1 MKALLELTKEQL
13 EAVKVFNAASSFNGV
28 YSRNNAPEIKD
39 WAYIINLDEFTSI
52 RTHWIALYVNGNG
65 SSN

>member
-13 EAVKVFNAASSFNGV
+13 EVVKVFNAASSFNGV
-28 YSRNNAPEIKD
+28 YSRNNVPEIKD

-52 RTHWIALYVNGNG
+52 RTH
-65 SSN
+65 